1 MQRIGERE
9 TRKWGQLEGT
19 SFQEGCLVSE
29 KRSSGQEAGKRGNI
43 ERKAEG
49 PDGRTQIG
57 DRADELDL
65 KRGEK
70 LKIQVCGTL

>member
-1 MQRIGERE
+1 MVR
-9 TRKWGQLEGT
+9 
-19 SFQEGCLVSE
+19 E

-65 KRGEK
+65 KRREK